1 MFGIGLPELI
11 LIMALALIVVG
22 PDKLPDLARS
32 LAKQLLELKKTAA
45 ALKESLEDE
54 LREERT
60 GGGPLQPLSEAERA
74 ALPGAEHAREQQ
86 PTGTTDHGNPTTTP
100 AAVDGSCA
108 GTSIEK
114 DAGTEAKG

>member
-22 PDKLPDLARS
+22 PDKLPDLAKS

-54 LREERT
+54 LKEERT
-60 GGGPLQPLSEAERA
+60 SSGPLQPLSEAERA
-74 ALPGAEHAREQQ
+74 ALPGAEHAREKQ
-86 PTGTTDHGNPTTTP
+86 PTGTTDQENPTATP
-100 AAVDGSCA
+100 ADVDGPCGGA
-108 GTSIEK
+108 PTEK
-114 DAGTEAKG
+114 DAGPEAKG